1 MDRPGRPGM
10 RFRFAS
16 LRFVCVPPR
25 GSTCAGRLRGTSR
38 PGRRGSPRGPAAVR
52 TPRRRR
58 TWRGRSPR
66 GRASSRRGPCPRRDR
81 TGVARWTRPRASGGP
96 GRPRSRRRRGARG
109 RRGATGAGEA
119 RRPRVGNA
127 AARDG
132 ETLEADSSA
141 ETLADRGTDA
151 GTIVGSGAVRAP
163 ARRATNAPT
172 GTVKRAG
179 SIPHR
184 AARSRRRRRTSPRR
198 RPRARTCQLRSRND
212 DTHDDSR

>member
-1 MDRPGRPGM
+1 MDRRGRRGDAL
-10 RFRFAS
+10 RFAS
-16 LRFVCVPPR
+16 LRLRTSSRVHLCRPPSR
-25 GSTCAGRLRGTSR
+25 NIPSGSSRISTRPCGGSYPSSTTNLARTVTARSGVIAAGSLPEKRSKRRRQVDASESVGR
-38 PGRRGSPRGPAAVR
+38 PGASALAEAARR
-52 TPRRRR
+52 
-58 TWRGRSPR
+58 
-66 GRASSRRGPCPRRDR
+66 
-81 TGVARWTRPRASGGP
+81 ARE
-96 GRPRSRRRRGARG
+96 ARG
-109 RRGATGAGEA
+109 RRVRGGAPTA
-119 RRPRVGNA
+119 RRNA

-151 GTIVGSGAVRAP
+151 GTIIIGSGAERAP

-198 RPRARTCQLRSRND
+198 ETARANVPAQIEERRHAR
-212 DTHDDSR
+212 